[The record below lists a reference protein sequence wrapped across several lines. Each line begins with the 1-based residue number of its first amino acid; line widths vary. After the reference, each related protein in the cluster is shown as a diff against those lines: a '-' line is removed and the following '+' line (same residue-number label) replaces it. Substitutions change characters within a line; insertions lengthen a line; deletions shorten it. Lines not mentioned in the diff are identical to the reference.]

1 MQICMKLLPDAR
13 DNLAAEIGR
22 RFEASGLSYADIAR
36 ESNVDPAQ
44 VGRICR
50 GEFKTASANLMQIC
64 FILGIESRYLPP
76 DTSPEETHRRR
87 LEAGVLEIWDRT
99 PQDAQRILKFLRQL
113 AELRRTA

>member
-1 MQICMKLLPDAR
+1 MKLSPEAR

-22 RFEASGLSYADIAR
+22 RFERSGLTYADIAR
-36 ESNVDPAQ
+36 DSAVDPAQ

-50 GEFKTASANLMQIC
+50 GEFKTASANVMQIC
-64 FILGIESRYLPP
+64 LTLGIESRQLAP
-76 DTSPEETHRRR
+76 DSSPEDRHRRR

-99 PQDAQRILKFLRQL
+99 PQDAQRILKFLKQL